1 MSAVYTVVVVVN
13 VVVVVLLLLCCCCCT
28 VVIRC
33 CSVLN
38 DGGENLQIQSS
49 LLFITSDRF
58 EAKEKIWDA
67 AHLEGTSSLHV
78 HSRVHT
84 RTGSIF
90 NESSRG
96 NAPSSQLKA
105 APPQV

>member
-1 MSAVYTVVVVVN
+1 MAVKIFKIK
-13 VVVVVLLLLCCCCCT
+13 VLK
-28 VVIRC
+28 
-33 CSVLN
+33 
-38 DGGENLQIQSS
+38 
-49 LLFITSDRF
+49 LFITSDRL

-67 AHLEGTSSLHV
+67 AHLEGTSSLRV

-84 RTGSIF
+84 RTGYIF

-105 APPQV
+105 APPQVETHEFPTQNYKYERYYFIFK

>member
-1 MSAVYTVVVVVN
+1 MAVKIFKIK
-13 VVVVVLLLLCCCCCT
+13 VLF
-28 VVIRC
+28 
-33 CSVLN
+33 
-38 DGGENLQIQSS
+38 E
-49 LLFITSDRF
+49 LFITSDCL

-67 AHLEGTSSLHV
+67 APKEGTRSLRV

-105 APPQV
+105 APPQVETQEFTTQNYKYERQLYYFISK